1 MIIAFFLSAKEYIH
15 AIDVTEQVR
24 MLMASRLFFSQGMR
38 VKPVRMCGLQTVWCY
53 QTPRNLPCQRLTE
66 RQVCN
71 TTLTVPVIF
80 SSKSFIILR
89 KFLILKWM
97 YFDFLNAY
105 YSLQI
110 LLGFRTR
117 VKLNK
122 KRRYLQR
129 LPARNRCMQLL
140 PLLSAESSHLENK
153 VDNLNAI
160 YIFHKLCTFTV
171 QYIVLQQRHLYF
183 SSLAFYDCSAN
194 SFDKQFVIC
203 SLDYCVLTM
212 DYW

>member
-1 MIIAFFLSAKEYIH
+1 MIIAFFLSAKEYVH

-53 QTPRNLPCQRLTE
+53 QTPRSLPCQRLTE

-97 YFDFLNAY
+97 YFDYLNAY

-153 VDNLNAI
+153 VRYIYFLQVVYFYSAI
-160 YIFHKLCTFTV
+160 HRIIATAF
-171 QYIVLQQRHLYF
+171 VLLF